1 MNNKPETPF
10 VNVMI
15 YPGQY
20 ALYFV
25 QENGKLIRI
34 EQVATSKRPYEIFFD
49 YANRP
54 YSIIKR
60 FDDRY
65 TNGNARLYLVNN
77 RDGSVPAECKYG
89 TEEIRYCTTFGDIY
103 FCPICQNG
111 KSQSKNVVHMPRFG
125 AVKTAEKLP
134 NPLLGN
140 ILTTRATMRAK
151 PLETTTITPH
161 TPKRGTT
168 PARPEYVI
176 TGIIKPGKN
185 HHYASLKKVSHS
197 EQNNAFYDVYVNGER
212 VVQNRMNVTA
222 ETFMDDSVLVVKYTM
237 PDLSGQRCLVYL
249 PNGTEWTFERQSR
262 LDRRQNT
269 YIYDVAMTKKR
280 GLRLK
285 TKYGSDVFLS
295 AADIAKYKP
304 AQYIIENANQ
314 DTK

>member
-60 FDDRY
+60 FDDKY

-111 KSQSKNVVHMPRFG
+111 KSQSKSVVHMPRFG
-125 AVKTAEKLP
+125 AVRQRKNYQTHYW
-134 NPLLGN
+134 
-140 ILTTRATMRAK
+140 AT
-151 PLETTTITPH
+151 
-161 TPKRGTT
+161 
-168 PARPEYVI
+168 
-176 TGIIKPGKN
+176 
-185 HHYASLKKVSHS
+185 S
-197 EQNNAFYDVYVNGER
+197 
-212 VVQNRMNVTA
+212 
-222 ETFMDDSVLVVKYTM
+222 
-237 PDLSGQRCLVYL
+237 
-249 PNGTEWTFERQSR
+249 
-262 LDRRQNT
+262 
-269 YIYDVAMTKKR
+269 
-280 GLRLK
+280 
-285 TKYGSDVFLS
+285 
-295 AADIAKYKP
+295 
-304 AQYIIENANQ
+304 
-314 DTK
+314 

>member
-60 FDDRY
+60 FDDSY

-140 ILTTRATMRAK
+140 
-151 PLETTTITPH
+151 H
-161 TPKRGTT
+161 
-168 PARPEYVI
+168 
-176 TGIIKPGKN
+176 N
-185 HHYASLKKVSHS
+185 HHTTHAKTWHNTCPPRICYHWHNQTRQKPSLCILEKGIT
-197 EQNNAFYDVYVNGER
+197 Q
-212 VVQNRMNVTA
+212 
-222 ETFMDDSVLVVKYTM
+222 
-237 PDLSGQRCLVYL
+237 
-249 PNGTEWTFERQSR
+249 
-262 LDRRQNT
+262 
-269 YIYDVAMTKKR
+269 
-280 GLRLK
+280 
-285 TKYGSDVFLS
+285 
-295 AADIAKYKP
+295 
-304 AQYIIENANQ
+304 
-314 DTK
+314 